1 MDDNEDPPSHPEHLY
16 PGRCQLLST
25 ILGGCPN
32 DPKKKSNVVARNLVP
47 FTTTTC
53 TRPYHVSRS
62 VLHAKPKQ
70 GSVVDSYR
78 TVSVNCAK
86 CNDRLFRYKKKNGT
100 QSSLVKCYI
109 ERIVEDSAGL
119 LAKQEASDIDLDDF
133 LWECPNCET
142 RFARYSLIH
151 GRQALKIVGGKIRMT
166 NK

>member
-1 MDDNEDPPSHPEHLY
+1 MKIYPSLLLSLLTVEGASAFRPLQAVAPSIRSSTGNVVSRNFVLWTRPSH
-16 PGRCQLLST
+16 G
-25 ILGGCPN
+25 
-32 DPKKKSNVVARNLVP
+32 SN
-47 FTTTTC
+47 
-53 TRPYHVSRS
+53 S
-62 VLHAKPKQ
+62 VRRHAKPHQ

-86 CNDRLFRYKKKNGT
+86 CGHRLFRYKKKNGT
-100 QSSLVKCYI
+100 KTNLVKCYI

-119 LAKQEASDIDLDDF
+119 FAKQETTNMALDEC

-151 GRQALKIVGGKIRMT
+151 GRPALKIIGGKVRMA

>member
-1 MDDNEDPPSHPEHLY
+1 M
-16 PGRCQLLST
+16 
-25 ILGGCPN
+25 
-32 DPKKKSNVVARNLVP
+32 
-47 FTTTTC
+47 
-53 TRPYHVSRS
+53 SRS

-119 LAKQEASDIDLDDF
+119 LAKQEASDIALDDF

>member
-1 MDDNEDPPSHPEHLY
+1 MKIYPVILSLLTVEAASAFRPLQAVAPSI
-16 PGRCQLLST
+16 RR
-25 ILGGCPN
+25 
-32 DPKKKSNVVARNLVP
+32 SNVVSRDFVP
-47 FTTTTC
+47 L
-53 TRPYHVSRS
+53 TRRS
-62 VLHAKPKQ
+62 HGSSSGRRHAKPQQ

-86 CNDRLFRYKKKNGT
+86 CGHRLFRYKKKNGT
-100 QSSLVKCYI
+100 KTNLVKCYI

-119 LAKQEASDIDLDDF
+119 FAKQETTNMALDEF

-151 GRQALKIVGGKIRMT
+151 GRPALKIIGGKVRMA